1 MGACETATIVFA
13 GGSSVEVVARAG
25 GKDLRDEAMR
35 GREWVGAE
43 TPNGAEVLVNMRN
56 VALVRLPRAW
66 DGKDRECEIY
76 NLS

>member
-1 MGACETATIVFA
+1 MGGSDTATIVFA
-13 GGSSVEVVARAG
+13 GGSSIEVVARAG
-25 GKDLRDEAMR
+25 GKDLRERIAC